1 MSEDVKVA
9 EEAEVVDA
17 PEGGEQPEVPQLSIQ
32 DLATVVQIIDICS
45 KRGGFEGPE
54 LEAVGGLRNR
64 VVAFVNS
71 VAPKDGE
78 APEGA
83 VPAVDEAPVEEA
95 AE

>member
-1 MSEDVKVA
+1 MSEEVNQA
-9 EEAEVVDA
+9 EEVVVDA
-17 PEGGEQPEVPQLSIQ
+17 PEGGQEDRPQLSLQ

-64 VVAFVNS
+64 VVAFVNAS
-71 VAPKDGE
+71 APKEGE

-83 VPAVDEAPVEEA
+83 VPTVDEAP
-95 AE
+95 AEDTAS

>member
-1 MSEDVKVA
+1 MSEEVKVA
-9 EEAEVVDA
+9 EEAVDA
-17 PEGGEQPEVPQLSIQ
+17 PVEGGEQPQLSIQ

>member
-1 MSEDVKVA
+1 MSEEVNTA
-9 EEAEVVDA
+9 EEVVVDA
-17 PEGGEQPEVPQLSIQ
+17 PEGGEQPQLSLQ

-54 LEAVGGLRNR
+54 LEAVGGLRSR

-78 APEGA
+78 APQGQ
-83 VPAVDEAPVEEA
+83 VPTVDEAPAEETA
-95 AE
+95 S

>member
-1 MSEDVKVA
+1 MSEEVKVA
-9 EEAEVVDA
+9 EEAVVDA
-17 PEGGEQPEVPQLSIQ
+17 PEEGGQQPQLSLQ
-32 DLATVVQIIDICS
+32 DLATMVQIIDICS
-45 KRGGFEGPE
+45 RRGGFEGQE

-83 VPAVDEAPVEEA
+83 VPVVDEAPAEEA